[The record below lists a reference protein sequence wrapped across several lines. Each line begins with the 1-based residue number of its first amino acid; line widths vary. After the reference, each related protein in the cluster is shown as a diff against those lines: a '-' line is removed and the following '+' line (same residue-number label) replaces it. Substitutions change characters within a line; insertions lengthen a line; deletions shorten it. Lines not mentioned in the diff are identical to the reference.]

1 MHPTFD
7 RTIQCKLLFPRDIPN
22 KFRREIFMVLQL
34 TVPILNIMNMLINTE
49 QSINRRNNLR
59 KGYLFRNRLKIIL
72 FALVTLVTVNS
83 PRWLKN
89 QGKVWKKHG

>member
-1 MHPTFD
+1 
-7 RTIQCKLLFPRDIPN
+7 
-22 KFRREIFMVLQL
+22 
-34 TVPILNIMNMLINTE
+34 MNMLINTE